1 MTKAAR
7 YWVVVPAAGIGARF
21 ASETPKQYAS
31 LAGASVLEHALKP
44 LFIHPKLHAVVI
56 ALAPNDEHFAKL
68 EFTQHG
74 TQLEQVEGGGS
85 RAQSV
90 LNGLQFLQGKAKQND
105 FVLVHDAARPCLQAA
120 EIDDLLA
127 ASEDEAVGAILA
139 LPMND
144 TVKRVVGQQIVET
157 VDRTALWR
165 AVTPQMFRFGVLF
178 DALTSALAA
187 NFETTDE
194 ASAVE
199 RLGLT
204 VNIVEAKASNIK
216 ITRQEDVSIA
226 ESLLSLERG

>member
-1 MTKAAR
+1 MCIR
-7 YWVVVPAAGIGARF
+7 DR
-21 ASETPKQYAS
+21 
-31 LAGASVLEHALKP
+31 
-44 LFIHPKLHAVVI
+44 
-56 ALAPNDEHFAKL
+56 L